1 MQVAATFIKSGLP
14 SFAKAGLEAAH
25 GEGAGTRGVAEAGEV
40 EDAVENIGEEFIA
53 KAEAVAFAERGS
65 DLGTNH
71 DLAVGE
77 GEDIGRGGIAQVTV
91 VEAAAFTGGD
101 QDDAELRR

>member
-1 MQVAATFIKSGLP
+1 MQS
-14 SFAKAGLEAAH
+14 AH
-25 GEGAGTRGVAEAGEV
+25 GEGAGTRGVAEAGKV
-40 EDAVENIGEEFIA
+40 KDAVKDIGEEFIA

-77 GEDIGRGGIAQVTV
+77 GEDIGGV
-91 VEAAAFTGGD
+91 VS
-101 QDDAELRR
+101 

>member
-1 MQVAATFIKSGLP
+1 M
-14 SFAKAGLEAAH
+14 
-25 GEGAGTRGVAEAGEV
+25 
-40 EDAVENIGEEFIA
+40 
-53 KAEAVAFAERGS
+53 AFTESGS

-77 GEDIGRGGIAQVTV
+77 GEDIGGGGIAQVTV